1 MAVSLGKLLLTTKST
16 QSPTF
21 NFNGGPG
28 REPLVRMAFLEMP
41 LLGSDGAQVRSMV
54 NGTHCED
61 VEQTELEDESPAAT
75 DCIDEASVR
84 AATALKRRMN
94 AIIRYR

>member
-1 MAVSLGKLLLTTKST
+1 M
-16 QSPTF
+16 
-21 NFNGGPG
+21 
-28 REPLVRMAFLEMP
+28 EPLVRIAFLEMP

-61 VEQTELEDESPAAT
+61 VEQIELEDEPPAAT

-84 AATALKRRMN
+84 AATALKRRVN
-94 AIIRYR
+94 AIIRYS